1 MPELPDIYAYVEC
14 LNRYLTSRMLQRIRI
29 RSPFVVRSVSPPIR
43 AIENMRICNVS
54 TLGKRVVWEFEND
67 LYLVVHLM
75 IAGRFRWS
83 GGSHSP
89 PRRASRIELAWF
101 QFETGTLTL
110 TEASPKKR
118 VSLYLVRGHDHL
130 QAFDRGG
137 IDVLAT
143 SQKAFEERLRLEN
156 HPLKR
161 SLTDSRLFSGIGN
174 AYSDE
179 ILFRARI
186 SPIKL
191 TNDLSHD
198 EVSQLFHATQE
209 VLNDWKD
216 RLSKRFHNR
225 FPGPGEIA
233 AFRPEFKVHGRFGQ
247 PCKVCQSAVQRIRYA
262 ANETNYCPRC
272 QIGGKVLADRS
283 LSRLLKSDW
292 PRSVEDW
299 EG

>member
-29 RSPFVVRSVSPPIR
+29 RSPFVVRSVTPPIR
-43 AIENMRICNVS
+43 AIENVRICKVS

-83 GGSHSP
+83 GGARSP
-89 PRRASRIELAWF
+89 PNRASRIELARF

-143 SQKAFEERLRLEN
+143 SQKAFEENLRLEN
-156 HPLKR
+156 HTLKR

-216 RLSKRFHNR
+216 RLSRRFHNR
-225 FPGPGEIA
+225 FPGPGEIT

-292 PRSVEDW
+292 PRSVEEW